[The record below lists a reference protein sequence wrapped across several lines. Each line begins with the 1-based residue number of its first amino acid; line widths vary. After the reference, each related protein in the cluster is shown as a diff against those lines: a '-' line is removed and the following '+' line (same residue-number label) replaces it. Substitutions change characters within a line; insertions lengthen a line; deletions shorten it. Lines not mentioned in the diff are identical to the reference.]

1 MQSEQQ
7 HIDDFF
13 RKKDEEYQAD
23 AGLADANWEQMRG
36 LLKPGLQPA
45 PKGLRWHATRRI
57 IKYIG
62 GFTVVT
68 VITLVTLTTIKSKKK
83 ATVAK
88 TLAPKTVTAPEK
100 KQPAAQPL
108 ATTTKAPAQPV
119 KKAVIPAAAT
129 TKAKAIPI
137 RVTTTQPDAA
147 QPALPAKVDRA
158 KGTGG
163 AENKLPITIDH
174 SPLTISNTP
183 FIVGSSS
190 LTLPDSKPVE
200 VSAGSISTI
209 NSSREASAQ
218 INEFYSQLD
227 KQANVYVVDVSQE
240 SVVSGKE
247 GTRLTIPPFAFA
259 GKKGLI
265 KEGLVTIVLKE
276 YYTYEDIVAAKLTT
290 TSGEDQLI
298 SDGMVHITA
307 QLNGMPV
314 DLAAG
319 KNIRLEMPTRNFD
332 EQMQLYRG
340 VRSSMKNAFVA
351 KFMDNRMIDTVR
363 FMKRE
368 ADENGDID
376 WIAQGQEQKR
386 RDPLTKRIRVMNPY
400 ADPYKVEHG
409 RKRTA
414 WYYVAKSCPLTNDEM
429 EVKLRQHTNNYFDVI
444 KLKRVD
450 VKPVANYRFQQEKLL
465 NVAGDSVEMT
475 FYQAL
480 YRQLLTPEDSARAME
495 KILREDARYEQR
507 QELMGRYNFTI
518 TGLGWYN
525 CDKANNRGPRT
536 LFAFKPE
543 AGFEPSTMVS
553 HLVFTKVKTVLK
565 GSYKDN
571 KITFGRVTKDEP
583 VRIVCIGIKDGKV
596 MSCIQE
602 LTTDREEIGDLV
614 FTETTPEQFR
624 KKLQSLNLI
633 LP

>member
-13 RKKDEEYQAD
+13 RKKDEEYQSD

-36 LLKPGLQPA
+36 LLKPGPGPA
-45 PKGLRWHATRRI
+45 PKGFRWHATRRI

-68 VITLVTLTTIKSKKK
+68 IITLVTITTLKSNKK
-83 ATVAK
+83 ATAAK
-88 TLAPKTVTAPEK
+88 TPAPKTVTTPEK

-108 ATTTKAPAQPV
+108 ASTTKAPAQPV
-119 KKAVIPAAAT
+119 KKAVTTAAVTAKVQRTPTRVTATQTSPKIVVT
-129 TKAKAIPI
+129 TKSGTPDSNNAPL
-137 RVTTTQPDAA
+137 TTLNSQLAT
-147 QPALPAKVDRA
+147 
-158 KGTGG
+158 
-163 AENKLPITIDH
+163 NH
-174 SPLTISNTP
+174 SPLAFLSSDRTP
-183 FIVGSSS
+183 GE
-190 LTLPDSKPVE
+190 DK
-200 VSAGSISTI
+200 I
-209 NSSREASAQ
+209 NIGKITSSRVASTM
-218 INEFYSQLD
+218 INDFYKELD
-227 KQANVYVVDVSQE
+227 KQANVFLIDVSQE
-240 SVVSGKE
+240 SMVNGKE

-276 YYTYEDIVAAKLTT
+276 YYTYEDILAAKLST

-307 QLNGMPV
+307 HLNGTPV
-314 DLAAG
+314 DVAAG

-332 EQMQLYRG
+332 EQMQLFRG
-340 VRSSMKNAFVA
+340 TRSSMKNAFVA
-351 KFMDNRMIDTVR
+351 KFMDNRMIDTLR

-376 WIAQGQEQKR
+376 WIAQGQQQKR
-386 RDPLTKRIRVMNPY
+386 NDPLNRRIRVMNPY
-400 ADPYKVEHG
+400 ADPYKVAHG
-409 RKRTA
+409 KKRTA
-414 WYYVAKSCPLTNDEM
+414 WYYVAKNCPFTNEEM
-429 EVKLRQHTNNYFDVI
+429 EIKLRQHSNNYFDVI
-444 KLKRVD
+444 KIKRVN
-450 VKPVANYRFQQEKLL
+450 VQPVANYRFQEERRMS
-465 NVAGDSVEMT
+465 VAGDSVEMT

-480 YRQLLTPEDSARAME
+480 YKQLLSPEDSARAMQ
-495 KILREDARYEQR
+495 KLLQEDSRFEQR
-507 QELMGRYNFTI
+507 QELMGRYSFTI

-525 CDKANNRGPRT
+525 CDKTNNRGPKT
-536 LFAFKPE
+536 LFAFKPGE
-543 AGFEPSTMVS
+543 GFEPSTMVS
-553 HLVFTKVKTVLK
+553 HLVFTKYKSVLK
-565 GSYKDN
+565 GAYKDN

-583 VRIVCIGIKDGKV
+583 VKIVCIGIKDGKV